1 MDEFLKRLKFVHRKD
16 LIAIFPMIASF
27 IVSLFVRHRHRNVW
41 LICERKA
48 EARDNGY
55 WFFKY
60 ICENHP
66 EIEAVYAISNDSVDR
81 PKVAKIGKVIAFS
94 SFKHWVYY
102 WIAQKNISSQ
112 KEGKPNAAVCFIL
125 EVYLGLRRNRAFI
138 RHGISKD
145 DQKWVYYKITK
156 MNLFTTTVK
165 REYDFVC
172 ERFGYPRDNVK
183 LVGLC
188 RYDNLITPHNIKR
201 QIVVMPTMREWL
213 KEISADTLKYE
224 HTKNFMQSEYF
235 ITWTSLLSSKTLHN
249 MLEEYNI
256 DLLFFPHASMQKYVN
271 DFSSD
276 SKHIIIADSKKYD
289 VQQLLM
295 ESAVLITDY
304 SSVYFDFA
312 FMKKPIIYYHFDYD
326 KYRKGQYQ
334 EGYFSYTNDGF
345 GDVVTTEADLL
356 EVLSNILAANLVMP
370 SKYINRVDNF
380 FTFRDNKNCE
390 RAYIAIKAMK

>member
-1 MDEFLKRLKFVHRKD
+1 
-16 LIAIFPMIASF
+16 
-27 IVSLFVRHRHRNVW
+27 
-41 LICERKA
+41 
-48 EARDNGY
+48 
-55 WFFKY
+55 
-60 ICENHP
+60 
-66 EIEAVYAISNDSVDR
+66 
-81 PKVAKIGKVIAFS
+81 
-94 SFKHWVYY
+94 
-102 WIAQKNISSQ
+102 
-112 KEGKPNAAVCFIL
+112 
-125 EVYLGLRRNRAFI
+125 
-138 RHGISKD
+138 
-145 DQKWVYYKITK
+145 
-156 MNLFTTTVK
+156 
-165 REYDFVC
+165 
-172 ERFGYPRDNVK
+172 
-183 LVGLC
+183 
-188 RYDNLITPHNIKR
+188 
-201 QIVVMPTMREWL
+201 
-213 KEISADTLKYE
+213 
-224 HTKNFMQSEYF
+224 
-235 ITWTSLLSSKTLHN
+235 
-249 MLEEYNI
+249 
-256 DLLFFPHASMQKYVN
+256 MQKYVN